1 MFKLDVEDLTDLVA
15 LEYASTNNGADF
27 GEDDDSVIAH
37 MIISY
42 HNMIISTG
50 KHIRRTKRIINLFEV
65 IGCMI
70 SVFLLVTNYA
80 PKMLNYAV
88 VTTSLI
94 LLFDIFYRIRIR
106 NYLVNCLAYMS
117 CQMAIIYHYI
127 RDIRIEDSDDDENVL
142 VNTFNKVVDTGC
154 DFLNS

>member
-15 LEYASTNNGADF
+15 LEYANTNNGSDF
-27 GEDDDSVIAH
+27 GEDNDLVIAH

-50 KHIRRTKRIINLFEV
+50 KYIRRTKKIINLFEA
-65 IGCMI
+65 IGCII

-80 PKMLNYAV
+80 PKILNYAV
-88 VTTSLI
+88 VATSLL
-94 LLFDIFYRIRIR
+94 LLFDIFYRIRTR
-106 NYLVNCLAYMS
+106 NYLFDCISYMT

-127 RDIRIEDSDDDENVL
+127 RDIRNEDSDDDENVL